1 MSDSRMQ
8 TCMQSE
14 SGGCR
19 RDPLYQLPLAM
30 AYVPWQRWNQTYEL
44 EKALSCGT
52 IFPEL
57 NKPFFGKR
65 GVRR

>member
-8 TCMQSE
+8 NRNVSE
-14 SGGCR
+14 SCSFR
-19 RDPLYQLPLAM
+19 NDPLSGLALAM

-44 EKALSCGT
+44 EKALMCGT

-57 NKPFFGKR
+57 DKPFLGKR